1 MNTPS
6 PSHSSPDKCF
16 DHLTYAPGLI
26 AQAVAT
32 GRRRYDNCFG
42 IVQWVSTMLRF
53 NQHLFS
59 LHQVEYVKAFFAC
72 ITLEMIAEL
81 RAMDSEEHQG
91 MLADEIFRPTLPL
104 LENARRRYQ
113 VLPHP
118 ARPAAKVY
126 IVPGS
131 FDMNG
136 AYFAREITPQIIVN
150 LERVQVWC
158 RANLQDNIVCS
169 AVMHCSCRNEKE
181 IVHTCWPGV
190 HEFFRIEGNP
200 CIARPFCRETKGI
213 RIDSFF

>member
-72 ITLEMIAEL
+72 ITLEM
-81 RAMDSEEHQG
+81 
-91 MLADEIFRPTLPL
+91 LADEIFRPTLPL

-126 IVPGS
+126 IVPGP

-136 AYFAREITPQIIVN
+136 A
-150 LERVQVWC
+150 
-158 RANLQDNIVCS
+158 
-169 AVMHCSCRNEKE
+169 
-181 IVHTCWPGV
+181 
-190 HEFFRIEGNP
+190 
-200 CIARPFCRETKGI
+200 
-213 RIDSFF
+213 

>member
-53 NQHLFS
+53 NQHRFS
-59 LHQVEYVKAFFAC
+59 LHQAEYVKAFFAC

-81 RAMDSEEHQG
+81 RAMDGEEHKG
-91 MLADEIFRPTLPL
+91 MLADEIT
-104 LENARRRYQ
+104 A
-113 VLPHP
+113 
-118 ARPAAKVY
+118 
-126 IVPGS
+126 
-131 FDMNG
+131 
-136 AYFAREITPQIIVN
+136 QIIVN